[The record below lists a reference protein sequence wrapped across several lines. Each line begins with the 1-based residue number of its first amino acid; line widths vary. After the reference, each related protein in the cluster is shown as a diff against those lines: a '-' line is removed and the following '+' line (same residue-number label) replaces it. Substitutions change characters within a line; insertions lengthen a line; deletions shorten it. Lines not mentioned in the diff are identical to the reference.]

1 MRVCVCV
8 CVEGTGEGGEVEEKG
23 GEDEDVKDAEET
35 GKEGGGRGGKEGGTH
50 RGLCFFLQ
58 SHMRTVFCIM
68 IQAPAR
74 YRILFFTGGDKE
86 GRKQRR

>member
-1 MRVCVCV
+1 M
-8 CVEGTGEGGEVEEKG
+8 
-23 GEDEDVKDAEET
+23 
-35 GKEGGGRGGKEGGTH
+35 
-50 RGLCFFLQ
+50 CFFLQ

-86 GRKQRR
+86 GRRGGREGSREGKRRGEREGKKSREGK